1 MPLHLWLSLVSI
13 CILGAVSPGPSLA
26 VVIRNTLIGGRMDG
40 FVTAIS
46 HGLGI
51 ILWALLTAAGIGLL
65 IVSNP
70 GLFDGVRWA
79 GAIFLLFL
87 GCRYLLSR
95 SATAETVNVDSD
107 ATTTTAPF
115 RDGFLISIT
124 NPKIA
129 LFFLALFSQFV
140 RPDAGWIE
148 KLVMATTAGV
158 IDTLWYT
165 LVALALSH
173 SSILSRLRRHSR
185 GLDRIFGVVLIA
197 LAVRVVT

>member
-1 MPLHLWLSLVSI
+1 
-13 CILGAVSPGPSLA
+13 
-26 VVIRNTLIGGRMDG
+26 MDG

-51 ILWALLTAAGIGLL
+51 ILWALLTATGIGLL

-70 GLFDGVRWA
+70 GLFDGIRWT
-79 GAIFLLFL
+79 GAIFLFFL
-87 GCRYLLSR
+87 GFRYLIAR
-95 SATAETVNVDSD
+95 SETAETINIDSD
-107 ATTTTAPF
+107 ATSMTSPF

-140 RPDAGWIE
+140 RPEAGWME

-158 IDTLWYT
+158 IDTLWYAI
-165 LVALALSH
+165 VALLLSH
-173 SSILSRLRRHSR
+173 SSILPRLRRHSR
-185 GLDRIFGVVLIA
+185 GLERIFGVVLVA
-197 LAVRVVT
+197 LAVRVAM